1 MKAAGGYVERTARR
15 AKETETDERG
25 TDGWLRPRCPGGA
38 SSLLGLWTAK
48 LAARVF
54 VDLSFDAWV
63 RDVGTLAPAE
73 CWLLFSCV
81 GVAWLVCV
89 ACTHHPSQESADGQY
104 THDSVPRK
112 YNKEDVRR
120 EDA

>member
-1 MKAAGGYVERTARR
+1 MWKGPLAERKRQKQTKGGRT
-15 AKETETDERG
+15 
-25 TDGWLRPRCPGGA
+25 
-38 SSLLGLWTAK
+38 
-48 LAARVF
+48 
-54 VDLSFDAWV
+54 
-63 RDVGTLAPAE
+63 VGTLAPAG